1 MAERETIWQDGEL
14 IAVLVA
20 ASTKIETG
28 KIVCNNGSG
37 YAVEG
42 ADTAGLIALGIA
54 QETVDNSAGQAGD
67 QSVMVRRGKA
77 FWFNNSATAAVT
89 IASIGANV
97 VIEDDETVALASGP
111 TNDIVAGKC
120 LAVDATKGVLVEIG

>member
-14 IAVLVA
+14 IQIGVA
-20 ASTKIETG
+20 ASTKIEAG
-28 KIVCNNGSG
+28 KLVCNNGSG

-42 ADTAGLIALGIA
+42 ADTASLITLGIA
-54 QETVDNSAGQAGD
+54 QETADNSGGSNGD
-67 QSVMVRRGKA
+67 INVMVRRGKA
-77 FWFNNSATAAVT
+77 FWLANSATAAVT

-120 LAVDATKGVLVEIG
+120 LAVDSTKGVLVAIG